1 MSDPICGIEFK
12 SISQIDNDHVDIF
25 NTQKFAFVTVP
36 LSEKNKN
43 YEFQPLE
50 IYNYGFEWGSKVIGA
65 VPDNVNVDSADS
77 EVRSKSVNLLKK
89 SLKLACYIG
98 VNTVM
103 FNLNNDKN
111 TNLARLCAYH
121 LHESHGRPMWF
132 RLAVGEDSDHEWNK
146 WNNFLS
152 LLPESQNKVGLVL
165 ELTEKVPSERDM
177 MRWYSEVLLGI
188 SISTELFVS
197 NKCGYPVLRREFQN
211 LLATSF
217 KNKVQVVIH
226 GEDLHGKGMDA
237 YQKYIYNLYENKEP
251 LSVYE
256 DFSRGYEELLQIPL
270 QPLKDN
276 LDNSTYEIFEKD
288 PIKYKQYEE
297 AVYQILLDRGSPV
310 PGGEPTSQVVM
321 VVGAGRG
328 PLVRAS
334 LNASRRSK
342 IPVKV
347 YAVEKNESALI
358 ILRNLIKDP
367 FFSEV
372 TIVDS
377 DMRKWEPPEKAD
389 ILVSE
394 LLGSF
399 SDNELSPECLDGAQ
413 RLMKPDGLSVPC
425 EYTSY
430 LAPMSSRKL
439 YNNVANQASES
450 SSHEDSFHLGYVVRL
465 QAVNLLDKVQPC
477 FKFVHPNTDP
487 VVDNS
492 RHLSLE
498 FNTDMDTVLHGFAG
512 YFDAKLYRDV
522 YISTHPDTHSKDMFS
537 WFPMFFPVKHP
548 LLVRKGEKIVVDFW
562 RVVDDTKVWYE
573 WGLSSPV
580 PQAIHNSRG
589 VSYWIG
595 LFS

>member
-1 MSDPICGIEFK
+1 MVF
-12 SISQIDNDHVDIF
+12 
-25 NTQKFAFVTVP
+25 TP
-36 LSEKNKN
+36 L
-43 YEFQPLE
+43 P
-50 IYNYGFEWGSKVIGA
+50 
-65 VPDNVNVDSADS
+65 
-77 EVRSKSVNLLKK
+77 
-89 SLKLACYIG
+89 
-98 VNTVM
+98 
-103 FNLNNDKN
+103 
-111 TNLARLCAYH
+111 
-121 LHESHGRPMWF
+121 
-132 RLAVGEDSDHEWNK
+132 
-146 WNNFLS
+146 
-152 LLPESQNKVGLVL
+152 NKVNYTEYICHYTVL
-165 ELTEKVPSERDM
+165 A
-177 MRWYSEVLLGI
+177 YS
-188 SISTELFVS
+188 
-197 NKCGYPVLRREFQN
+197 
-211 LLATSF
+211 
-217 KNKVQVVIH
+217 VIT
-226 GEDLHGKGMDA
+226 
-237 YQKYIYNLYENKEP
+237 Q
-251 LSVYE
+251 
-256 DFSRGYEELLQIPL
+256 
-270 QPLKDN
+270 
-276 LDNSTYEIFEKD
+276 
-288 PIKYKQYEE
+288 
-297 AVYQILLDRGSPV
+297 
-310 PGGEPTSQVVM
+310 
-321 VVGAGRG
+321 
-328 PLVRAS
+328 
-334 LNASRRSK
+334 
-342 IPVKV
+342 V

-439 YNNVANQASES
+439 YNNVVNQASES

-477 FKFVHPNTDP
+477 FKFVHPNKDP
-487 VVDNS
+487 VIDNS

-512 YFDAKLYRDV
+512 YFDARLYRDV

-580 PQAIHNSRG
+580 PQPIHNSRG